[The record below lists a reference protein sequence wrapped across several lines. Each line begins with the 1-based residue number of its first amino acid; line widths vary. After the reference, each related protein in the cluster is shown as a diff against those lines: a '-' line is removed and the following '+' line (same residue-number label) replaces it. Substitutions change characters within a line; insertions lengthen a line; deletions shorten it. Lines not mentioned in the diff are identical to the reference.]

1 MNHLLTDQPTE
12 HRRRWLENRINQ
24 EALRF
29 GRLSPRAIRTGKMSP
44 IDYFLPGIKQG
55 LRFAGLHQRGVANA
69 RDVRV
74 VKHELTFK
82 DLPPA
87 FDGYRLL
94 HLTDFHID
102 SLPGLES
109 VLSQQ
114 LDSLPCNGCVLT
126 GDYRFLAFGDYS
138 PQVQRALRKITRHV
152 RATDGIFAV
161 LGNHDTHQAVR
172 LLEDMNVRVLLN
184 ESVSLHRN
192 AQQITLTGTDDPH
205 YYHHPE
211 ATDALRRSPKG
222 FKVALVHSPE
232 LYEEAAAGGY
242 HLYLCGH
249 THGGQVC
256 LPGGTPVLRNLK
268 KGRRLAQGR
277 WRFKQMIGYTSAGC
291 GVSGLPVRFFSRGEI
306 TLFTLRCGTK

>member
-1 MNHLLTDQPTE
+1 MNHLLTDQTTE
-12 HRRRWLENRINQ
+12 HRRRWLKIRINQ

-29 GRLSPRAIRTGKMSP
+29 GRLSARAVRTGKMSP
-44 IDYFLPGIKQG
+44 IDYLLPTIRQG
-55 LRFAGLHQRGVANA
+55 LRLVGLYQRGAANA
-69 RDVRV
+69 RDVQI
-74 VKHELTFK
+74 VKHELTFA

-102 SLPGLES
+102 SLPGLEDVIS
-109 VLSQQ
+109 EHLT
-114 LDSLPCNGCVLT
+114 SLPCDSCVFT

-138 PQVQRALRKITRHV
+138 RRVQQPLQRIMRSV
-152 RATDGIFAV
+152 RASDGTYAV
-161 LGNHDTHQAVR
+161 LGNHDTHPAVH
-172 LLEDMNVRVLLN
+172 LLESMGVRMLLN
-184 ESVSLHRN
+184 ESVTLNRG

-211 ATDALRRSPKG
+211 AIAALRRSPEG
-222 FKVALVHSPE
+222 FKVALIHSPE
-232 LYEEAAAGGY
+232 LYAEAAAEGY
-242 HLYLCGH
+242 QLYLCGH

-268 KGRRLAQGR
+268 KGRHLARGLWQEQ
-277 WRFKQMIGYTSAGC
+277 QMIGYTSAGC

-306 TLFTLRCGTK
+306 TLFTLRRGR

>member
-1 MNHLLTDQPTE
+1 MNHLLTDQSTE
-12 HRRRWLENRINQ
+12 HRRRWIENRINQ

-44 IDYFLPGIKQG
+44 IDYLLPGVKLG
-55 LRFAGLHQRGVANA
+55 LCLAGLYQRGVTNA
-69 RDVRV
+69 RAVQV
-74 VKHELTFK
+74 VKHELAFE

-102 SLPGLES
+102 SLPGLENVIS
-109 VLSQQ
+109 AHLEE
-114 LDSLPCNGCVLT
+114 LPYDACVLT
-126 GDYRFLAFGDYS
+126 GDYRFSAFGDYPPEVARPLRQIIRS
-138 PQVQRALRKITRHV
+138 IRAS
-152 RATDGIFAV
+152 DGIYAV

-172 LLEDMNVRVLLN
+172 LLEKMNVRVLLN
-184 ESVSLHRN
+184 ESVSLNRG

-211 ATDALRRSPKG
+211 AVAALQRSSEG

-232 LYEEAAAGGY
+232 LYQEAAAEGY
-242 HLYLCGH
+242 QLYLCGH

-256 LPGGTPVLRNLK
+256 LPGGAPVLRNLR
-268 KGRRLAQGR
+268 KGHRLAHGLWQTQ
-277 WRFKQMIGYTSAGC
+277 QMIGYTSAGC
-291 GVSGLPVRFFSRGEI
+291 GVSGLPIRFFSRGEI
-306 TLFTLRCGTK
+306 TLFTLRRR

>member
-12 HRRRWLENRINQ
+12 YRRQWLENRINQ

-29 GRLSPRAIRTGKMSP
+29 GRLSPRAIRTGKTSP
-44 IDYFLPGIKQG
+44 IDYLLPTIKRG
-55 LRFAGLHQRGVANA
+55 LHLAGLYRRGVANA
-69 RDVRV
+69 RDVRI
-74 VKHELTFK
+74 VKHELTFP

-102 SLPGLES
+102 SLPGLEDVIS
-109 VLSQQ
+109 EQVT
-114 LDSLPCNGCVLT
+114 SLPCDACVLT
-126 GDYRFLAFGDYS
+126 GDYRFLAFGDYPPEVRYPLQQIMHS
-138 PQVQRALRKITRHV
+138 V
-152 RATDGIFAV
+152 RATDGIYAV
-161 LGNHDTHQAVR
+161 LGNHDTHPAVR
-172 LLEDMNVRVLLN
+172 LLEGMNVRVLLN
-184 ESVSLHRN
+184 ESVTLDRG

-205 YYHHPE
+205 YYYHPE
-211 ATDALRRSPKG
+211 MVSALRQSPDS

-232 LYEEAAAGGY
+232 LYQEAAAEGY

-256 LPGGTPVLRNLK
+256 MPGGTPVLRNLR
-268 KGRRLAQGR
+268 KGRHLASGR
-277 WRFKQMIGYTSAGC
+277 WQAQQMIGYTSAGC

-306 TLFTLRCGTK
+306 TLFTLKCG

>member
-12 HRRRWLENRINQ
+12 HRRRWFENRINQ

-29 GRLSPRAIRTGKMSP
+29 GQLSPRAIRTGKMSP
-44 IDYFLPGIKQG
+44 IDYLLPGIKQS
-55 LRFAGLHQRGVANA
+55 LRLAGLYQRGVANA
-69 RDVRV
+69 RDVQV
-74 VKHELTFK
+74 IEHELRFE

-102 SLPGLES
+102 SLPGLED
-109 VLSQQ
+109 VIGTHLEG
-114 LDSLPCNGCVLT
+114 LPCDGCVLT

-138 PQVQRALRKITRHV
+138 PEVARPLQQIIRSI
-152 RATDGIFAV
+152 RATDGVYAV

-172 LLEDMNVRVLLN
+172 LLEDMSVRVLLN
-184 ESVSLHRN
+184 ESISLNRG

-205 YYHHPE
+205 YYHHPQ
-211 ATDALRRSPKG
+211 AVAALQRSPEG

-232 LYEEAAAGGY
+232 LYQEAAAEGY
-242 HLYLCGH
+242 QLYLCGH

-256 LPGGTPVLRNLK
+256 LPGGTPVLRNLR
-268 KGRRLAQGR
+268 KGRHLAHGLWQAE
-277 WRFKQMIGYTSAGC
+277 QMIGYTSAGC

-306 TLFTLRCGTK
+306 TLFTLRHS

>member
-1 MNHLLTDQPTE
+1 MNHLLTDQATE
-12 HRRRWLENRINQ
+12 HRRQWLENRINQ

-29 GRLSPRAIRTGKMSP
+29 GRLSSRALRTGKMSP
-44 IDYFLPGIKQG
+44 IDYLLPGIKRG
-55 LRFAGLHQRGVANA
+55 LRLAGLYQRGVVNA
-69 RDVRV
+69 RDVQV
-74 VKHELTFK
+74 IEHELTFE

-102 SLPGLES
+102 SLPGLEDVIS
-109 VLSQQ
+109 THLE
-114 LDSLPCNGCVLT
+114 DLPCDDCVLT

-138 PQVQRALRKITRHV
+138 PEVARPLRQIIRSI
-152 RATDGIFAV
+152 RATDGVYAV

-172 LLEDMNVRVLLN
+172 LLEDMSVRVLLN
-184 ESVSLHRN
+184 ESISLNRG

-205 YYHHPE
+205 YYHHPK
-211 ATDALRRSPKG
+211 AVAALQRSPEG

-232 LYEEAAAGGY
+232 LYQEAATEGY
-242 HLYLCGH
+242 QLYLCGH

-256 LPGGTPVLRNLK
+256 LPGGTPVLRNLR
-268 KGRRLAQGR
+268 KGRHLAHGLWQAE
-277 WRFKQMIGYTSAGC
+277 QMIGYTSAGC

-306 TLFTLRCGTK
+306 TLFTLRRG

>member
-12 HRRRWLENRINQ
+12 HRRQWFENRINQ

-29 GRLSPRAIRTGKMSP
+29 GRLSARAIRTGKMSP
-44 IDYFLPGIKQG
+44 TDYLLPGIKRG
-55 LRFAGLHQRGVANA
+55 LRFAGLYQRGVANA
-69 RDVRV
+69 RDVQIVR
-74 VKHELTFK
+74 HELSFEN
-82 DLPPA
+82 LPSA

-102 SLPGLES
+102 SLPGLEA

-114 LDSLPCNGCVLT
+114 LASLPCDGCVLT

-138 PQVQRALRKITRHV
+138 PEVARPLRQIIRNI
-152 RATDGIFAV
+152 RATDGIYAV
-161 LGNHDTHQAVR
+161 LGNHDTHQAVH
-172 LLEDMNVRVLLN
+172 LLEDMSVRVLLN
-184 ESVSLHRN
+184 ESISLNRGG
-192 AQQITLTGTDDPH
+192 QQITLTGTDDPH

-211 ATDALRRSPKG
+211 GVAALQRSPEG

-232 LYEEAAAGGY
+232 LYQEAATEGY
-242 HLYLCGH
+242 QLYLCGH

-256 LPGGTPVLRNLK
+256 LPGGTPVLRNLR
-268 KGRRLAQGR
+268 KGRRLAHGLWQAE
-277 WRFKQMIGYTSAGC
+277 QMIGYTSAGC

-306 TLFTLRCGTK
+306 TLFTLRRG

>member
-1 MNHLLTDQPTE
+1 MNHLLTDQATE
-12 HRRRWLENRINQ
+12 HRRQWLENRINQ

-29 GRLSPRAIRTGKMSP
+29 GQLSSRAIRTGKMSP
-44 IDYFLPGIKQG
+44 IDYLLPGIKQS
-55 LRFAGLHQRGVANA
+55 LRFAGLYQRGVANA
-69 RDVRV
+69 RDVQV
-74 VKHELTFK
+74 IEHELRFE

-102 SLPGLES
+102 SLPGLEDVIS
-109 VLSQQ
+109 THLEG
-114 LDSLPCNGCVLT
+114 LPCDDCMLT

-138 PQVQRALRKITRHV
+138 PEVARPLRQIIRSI
-152 RATDGIFAV
+152 RATDGVYAV

-172 LLEDMNVRVLLN
+172 LLEDMSVRVLLN
-184 ESVSLHRN
+184 ESISLNRG

-205 YYHHPE
+205 YYHHPK
-211 ATDALRRSPKG
+211 AVAALQRSPEG

-232 LYEEAAAGGY
+232 LYQEAATEGY
-242 HLYLCGH
+242 QLYLCGH

-256 LPGGTPVLRNLK
+256 LPGGTPVLRNLR
-268 KGRRLAQGR
+268 KGRHLAHGLWQAE
-277 WRFKQMIGYTSAGC
+277 QMIGYTSAGC

-306 TLFTLRCGTK
+306 TLFTLRRG